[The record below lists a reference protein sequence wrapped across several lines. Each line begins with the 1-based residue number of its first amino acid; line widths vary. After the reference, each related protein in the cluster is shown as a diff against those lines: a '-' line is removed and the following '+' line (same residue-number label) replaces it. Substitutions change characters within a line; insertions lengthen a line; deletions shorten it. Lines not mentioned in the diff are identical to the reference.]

1 MQEAY
6 VYGYWEEI
14 VSFMR
19 NLFNSTFKT
28 NPYLDRAIM
37 TGITRIS
44 KESIFS
50 DLNNLEVVTTT
61 SNKYADV
68 FGFTQEEVSK
78 SLVEFEL
85 SDMED
90 CVRNWYDGFTFGNKT
105 DIYNPWSIINFLEKK
120 KLSTYWANTRSNS
133 LAEKLIREGSKDIK
147 VTMEDLINGGTLHT
161 RIDEQIVFNQLDHNE
176 YAIWS
181 LLLASGYLKVETYTL
196 EEGIEE
202 YGLKLT
208 NKEVRLMFQNM
219 IEGWFKQ
226 YSPAYNDFIKA
237 FLEDDLDAMN
247 YYINKVALATFSN
260 FDTGKKPSEY
270 AEPERFYHGFALGL
284 MVDLSDRYTVTS
296 NRKSGFG
303 RYDVMLEPLKDNDK
317 DDAIIIEF
325 KVYRPQKEKRLEDT
339 VKAAL
344 LQIEEKQYAASLEAT
359 GIPSG
364 RIRTYGFAFEGKNVL
379 IGS

>member
-202 YGLKLT
+202 YDLKLT

-226 YSPAYNDFIKA
+226 
-237 FLEDDLDAMN
+237 
-247 YYINKVALATFSN
+247 
-260 FDTGKKPSEY
+260 
-270 AEPERFYHGFALGL
+270 
-284 MVDLSDRYTVTS
+284 
-296 NRKSGFG
+296 
-303 RYDVMLEPLKDNDK
+303 
-317 DDAIIIEF
+317 
-325 KVYRPQKEKRLEDT
+325 
-339 VKAAL
+339 
-344 LQIEEKQYAASLEAT
+344 
-359 GIPSG
+359 
-364 RIRTYGFAFEGKNVL
+364 
-379 IGS
+379 

>member
-1 MQEAY
+1 
-6 VYGYWEEI
+6 
-14 VSFMR
+14 
-19 NLFNSTFKT
+19 
-28 NPYLDRAIM
+28 
-37 TGITRIS
+37 
-44 KESIFS
+44 
-50 DLNNLEVVTTT
+50 
-61 SNKYADV
+61 
-68 FGFTQEEVSK
+68 
-78 SLVEFEL
+78 
-85 SDMED
+85 
-90 CVRNWYDGFTFGNKT
+90 
-105 DIYNPWSIINFLEKK
+105 
-120 KLSTYWANTRSNS
+120 
-133 LAEKLIREGSKDIK
+133 
-147 VTMEDLINGGTLHT
+147 
-161 RIDEQIVFNQLDHNE
+161 
-176 YAIWS
+176 
-181 LLLASGYLKVETYTL
+181 
-196 EEGIEE
+196 
-202 YGLKLT
+202 
-208 NKEVRLMFQNM
+208 MFQNM

-270 AEPERFYHGFALGL
+270 AEPERFYHGFVLGL

-344 LQIEEKQYAASLEAT
+344 LQIEEKQYAASLEAK